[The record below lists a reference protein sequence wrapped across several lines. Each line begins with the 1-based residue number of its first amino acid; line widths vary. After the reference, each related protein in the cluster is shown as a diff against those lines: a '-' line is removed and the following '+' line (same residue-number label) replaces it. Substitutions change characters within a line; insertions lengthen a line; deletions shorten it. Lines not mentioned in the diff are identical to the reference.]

1 MHGFA
6 TIDYD
11 DGKGSTYRGIELHIG
26 KKIVRFDTGDPV
38 VDFYDYIHGILDHK
52 LEHVSCSSS
61 FDHWFMDG
69 AKCGK
74 KKVVVLYFDS
84 ETHERVEKFDMI
96 KFMRHEY
103 IRIWALNGMK
113 SMDDIKSYIKE
124 KKGLD
129 KKNKARKTK

>member
-38 VDFYDYIHGILDHK
+38 VDFCDYIHGIVEHK

-74 KKVVVLYFDS
+74 KKVVVLYFDA
-84 ETHERVEKFDMI
+84 ETHERVEKLDMVKI
-96 KFMRHEY
+96 MRHEY
-103 IRIWALNGMK
+103 IRIWALSGMK
-113 SMDDIKSYIKE
+113 SMDDISNYIKE

-129 KKNKARKTK
+129 KKNKARKNK